1 MKKIGLILFAFLA
14 MTFSAVAQDNGERRM
29 RRGEAP
35 RMNKEQMV
43 ENMTQ
48 RQVKRLKLTAEQTAQ
63 MKALNEALVTEM
75 MADNSGRQARNESVE
90 TRRQMTREQRDA
102 ARKERE
108 KRTTEMQNNYAKK
121 VKAVLTPEQ
130 FAEFEKMQ
138 KERPQQR
145 RPQGDNRQGGRRG
158 GQGGGQRG
166 GQGGFGG
173 GRN

>member
-14 MTFSAVAQDNGERRM
+14 MTFSAVAQDNGERRA
-29 RRGEAP
+29 RREGP

-43 ENMTQ
+43 ENMTK
-48 RQVKRLKLTAEQTAQ
+48 RQVERLKLTKEQTDQ
-63 MKALNEALVTEM
+63 MKVLNEALVTEM
-75 MADNSGRQARNESVE
+75 MANNPGRQVRTESAA
-90 TRRQMTREQRDA
+90 TRRQMTSEQREA

-108 KRTTEMQNNYAKK
+108 KRTTEMQSNYAKK

-138 KERPQQR
+138 KERPQGRNQ
-145 RPQGDNRQGGRRG
+145 NGRRG
-158 GQGGGQRG
+158 GQGGPRGGQGGGPRG

-173 GRN
+173 GR